1 MINMAETKA
10 QKIKSDKETIIDME
24 PVKEVSNK
32 NNYKNPAFFISFITL
47 VSTITILSWIIL
59 YQIPKLSEAE
69 TNRVNIIIKEIE
81 KDNKKDNKFVVLTE
95 EIKKIKS
102 QISEISNNKNEV
114 TSEEFKNLSSLVM
127 SLKDELK
134 LIKNKQI
141 PQEIGNKNLDY
152 QKNINVNYKKNPDS
166 SVQNNFSS
174 RSVSLKRKEAGLIL
188 ETQIII
194 DKLLAREDLASTSN
208 EQINLNE
215 LDFLSRLKNYLAG
228 FFKLRQYSEN
238 STPRAIITKAEM
250 ELKNGN
256 LNKCLKLL
264 KTLPDNWKRSI
275 NEFIINTEIHL
286 NKEIKV
292 TE

>member
-1 MINMAETKA
+1 MAETKA

-24 PVKEVSNK
+24 PVKEESNK
-32 NNYKNPAFFISFITL
+32 SDYKNPAFLISFITL
-47 VSTITILSWIIL
+47 VLTITILSWIIL
-59 YQIPKLSEAE
+59 YHIPKLSEAE

-81 KDNKKDNKFVVLTE
+81 KDNKKNNKFVVLTE

-102 QISEISNNKNEV
+102 QILEISNNKNEV
-114 TSEEFKNLSSLVM
+114 TSEDFKNLSSSVM

-134 LIKNKQI
+134 FITNKNI
-141 PQEIGNKNLDY
+141 PQEVDNKNLDY
-152 QKNINVNYKKNPDS
+152 QKNNTVNYNKNLDS

-174 RSVSLKRKEAGLIL
+174 SSVSLKRKQASLIL

-208 EQINLNE
+208 EQINVNE
-215 LDFLSRLKNYLAG
+215 LDLLSRLKNYLAG
-228 FFKLRQYSEN
+228 FFKLRQYSNN
-238 STPRAIITKAEM
+238 STPRAIITKAET

-256 LNKCLKLL
+256 LSQCLKLL
-264 KTLPDNWKRSI
+264 KTLPDNWKRPI
-275 NEFIINTEIHL
+275 NEFIIKTEIYL
-286 NKEIKV
+286 NRTIKV

>member
-47 VSTITILSWIIL
+47 VFTITILSWIIL

-81 KDNKKDNKFVVLTE
+81 KDNKKDNKFVILTE

-114 TSEEFKNLSSLVM
+114 TSEQFKNLSSLVM

-152 QKNINVNYKKNPDS
+152 KKNPVS
-166 SVQNNFSS
+166 SIQNNFSS

-275 NEFIINTEIHL
+275 NEFIINTEIYL
-286 NKEIKV
+286 NKEIKAV
-292 TE
+292 E

>member
-1 MINMAETKA
+1 MAETKA

-24 PVKEVSNK
+24 PVKEESNK
-32 NNYKNPAFFISFITL
+32 SDYKNPAFLISFITL
-47 VSTITILSWIIL
+47 VLTITILSWIIL
-59 YQIPKLSEAE
+59 YHIPKLSEAE

-81 KDNKKDNKFVVLTE
+81 KDNKKNNKFVVLAE

-102 QISEISNNKNEV
+102 QILEISNNKNEV
-114 TSEEFKNLSSLVM
+114 TSEDFKNLSSSVM

-134 LIKNKQI
+134 LITNKKI
-141 PQEIGNKNLDY
+141 PQEVDNENLDY
-152 QKNINVNYKKNPDS
+152 QKNNTVNYNKNLDS

-174 RSVSLKRKEAGLIL
+174 SSVSLKRKQASLIL

-208 EQINLNE
+208 EQINVNE
-215 LDFLSRLKNYLAG
+215 LDLLSRLKNYLAG
-228 FFKLRQYSEN
+228 FFKLRQYSNN
-238 STPRAIITKAEM
+238 STPRAIITKAET

-256 LNKCLKLL
+256 LSQCLKLL
-264 KTLPDNWKRSI
+264 KTLPDNWKRPI
-275 NEFIINTEIHL
+275 NEFIIKTEIYL
-286 NKEIKV
+286 NRTIKV

>member
-1 MINMAETKA
+1 MAETKA

-47 VSTITILSWIIL
+47 VFTITILSWIIL

-81 KDNKKDNKFVVLTE
+81 KDNKKDNKFVLLTE

-102 QISEISNNKNEV
+102 QMSEISNNKNEV

-152 QKNINVNYKKNPDS
+152 KKNPVS
-166 SVQNNFSS
+166 SIQNNFSS

-275 NEFIINTEIHL
+275 NEFIINTEIYL
-286 NKEIKV
+286 NKEIKAV
-292 TE
+292 E

>member
-1 MINMAETKA
+1 MAETKA

-24 PVKEVSNK
+24 PVKEESNK
-32 NNYKNPAFFISFITL
+32 SDYKNPAFLISFITL
-47 VSTITILSWIIL
+47 VLTITILSWIIL
-59 YQIPKLSEAE
+59 YHIPKLSEAE

-81 KDNKKDNKFVVLTE
+81 KDNKKNNKFVVLTE

-102 QISEISNNKNEV
+102 QILEISNNKNEV
-114 TSEEFKNLSSLVM
+114 TSEDFKNLSSSVM

-134 LIKNKQI
+134 LITNKKI
-141 PQEIGNKNLDY
+141 PQEVDNKNLDY
-152 QKNINVNYKKNPDS
+152 QKNNTVNYNKNLDS

-174 RSVSLKRKEAGLIL
+174 SSVSLKRKQASLIL

-208 EQINLNE
+208 EQINVNE
-215 LDFLSRLKNYLAG
+215 LDLLSRLKNYLAG
-228 FFKLRQYSEN
+228 FFKLRQYSNN

>member
-1 MINMAETKA
+1 MAETKA

-47 VSTITILSWIIL
+47 VLTITILSWIIL

-69 TNRVNIIIKEIE
+69 TNRVNIIIKKIE
-81 KDNKKDNKFVVLTE
+81 KDYKKDNKFVLLTE

-114 TSEEFKNLSSLVM
+114 RSEEFKNLSSLVM

-134 LIKNKQI
+134 LITNKQI
-141 PQEIGNKNLDY
+141 PQETDNENLDY
-152 QKNINVNYKKNPDS
+152 QNDNVSHKKTLDS
-166 SVQNNFSS
+166 SIQNDFSS
-174 RSVSLKRKEAGLIL
+174 SSVSLKRKEAGLIL

>member
-1 MINMAETKA
+1 MAETKA
-10 QKIKSDKETIIDME
+10 QKIKSDKDTIIDME

-47 VSTITILSWIIL
+47 VFTITILSWIIL

-69 TNRVNIIIKEIE
+69 TNRVNNIIREIE
-81 KDNKKDNKFVVLTE
+81 KDNKFVVLTE

-152 QKNINVNYKKNPDS
+152 KKNPVS
-166 SVQNNFSS
+166 SIQNNFSS

>member
-1 MINMAETKA
+1 MAETKA

-47 VSTITILSWIIL
+47 VFTITILSWIIL
-59 YQIPKLSEAE
+59 YQIPKLSEAQ

-81 KDNKKDNKFVVLTE
+81 KDNKKDNKFVILTE

-114 TSEEFKNLSSLVM
+114 TSEQFKNLSSLVM

-152 QKNINVNYKKNPDS
+152 KKNPVS
-166 SVQNNFSS
+166 SIQNNFSS

>member
-1 MINMAETKA
+1 MAETKA

-24 PVKEVSNK
+24 PVKEESDK
-32 NNYKNPAFFISFITL
+32 SDYKNPAFLISFITL
-47 VSTITILSWIIL
+47 VLTITMLSWIIL
-59 YQIPKLSEAE
+59 YHIPKLSEAE

-81 KDNKKDNKFVVLTE
+81 KDNKKNNKFVVLTE

-102 QISEISNNKNEV
+102 QILEISNNKNEV
-114 TSEEFKNLSSLVM
+114 TSEDFKNLSSSVM

-134 LIKNKQI
+134 LITNKKI
-141 PQEIGNKNLDY
+141 PQEVDNKNLDY
-152 QKNINVNYKKNPDS
+152 QKNNTVNYNKNLDS

-174 RSVSLKRKEAGLIL
+174 SSVSLKRKQASLIL

-208 EQINLNE
+208 EQINVNE
-215 LDFLSRLKNYLAG
+215 LDLLSRLKNYLAG
-228 FFKLRQYSEN
+228 FFKLRQYSNN
-238 STPRAIITKAEM
+238 STPRAIITKAET

-256 LNKCLKLL
+256 LSQCLKLL
-264 KTLPDNWKRSI
+264 KTLPDNWKRPI
-275 NEFIINTEIHL
+275 NEFIIKTEIYL
-286 NKEIKV
+286 NRTIKV

>member
-1 MINMAETKA
+1 MAETKA

-24 PVKEVSNK
+24 PVKEESSK
-32 NNYKNPAFFISFITL
+32 SDYKNPAFLISFITL
-47 VSTITILSWIIL
+47 VLTITMLSWIIL
-59 YQIPKLSEAE
+59 YHIPKLSEAE

-81 KDNKKDNKFVVLTE
+81 KDNKKNNKFVVLTE

-102 QISEISNNKNEV
+102 QILEISNNKNEV
-114 TSEEFKNLSSLVM
+114 TSEDFKNLSSSVM

-134 LIKNKQI
+134 LITNKKI
-141 PQEIGNKNLDY
+141 PQEVDNKNLDH
-152 QKNINVNYKKNPDS
+152 QKNNTVNYNKNLDS

-174 RSVSLKRKEAGLIL
+174 SSVSLKRKQASLIL

-208 EQINLNE
+208 EQINVNE
-215 LDFLSRLKNYLAG
+215 LDLLSRLKNYLAG
-228 FFKLRQYSEN
+228 FFKLRQYSNN
-238 STPRAIITKAEM
+238 STPRAIITKAET

-256 LNKCLKLL
+256 LSQCLKLL
-264 KTLPDNWKRSI
+264 KTLPDNWKRPI
-275 NEFIINTEIHL
+275 NEFIIKTEIYL
-286 NKEIKV
+286 NRTIKV

>member
-1 MINMAETKA
+1 MAETKA

-47 VSTITILSWIIL
+47 VFTITILSWIIL

-69 TNRVNIIIKEIE
+69 TNRVNSIIKEIE
-81 KDNKKDNKFVVLTE
+81 KDNKKDNKFVILTE

-114 TSEEFKNLSSLVM
+114 TSEQFKNLSSLVM

-152 QKNINVNYKKNPDS
+152 KKNPVS
-166 SVQNNFSS
+166 SIQNNFSS

-286 NKEIKV
+286 NKEIKAV
-292 TE
+292 E

>member
-1 MINMAETKA
+1 MAETKA

-47 VSTITILSWIIL
+47 VFTITILSWIIL

-81 KDNKKDNKFVVLTE
+81 KDNKKDNKFVILTE

-114 TSEEFKNLSSLVM
+114 TSEQFKNLSSLVM

-152 QKNINVNYKKNPDS
+152 KKNPVS
-166 SVQNNFSS
+166 SIQNNFSS

-208 EQINLNE
+208 EQINVNE
-215 LDFLSRLKNYLAG
+215 LYSLSRLKNYLAG
-228 FFKLRQYSEN
+228 FFKLRQYSNN
-238 STPRAIITKAEM
+238 STPRAIITKAET

-256 LNKCLKLL
+256 LDKCLKLL
-264 KTLPDNWKRSI
+264 KTLPDNWKKSI
-275 NEFIINTEIHL
+275 NEFIVNTEIHL
-286 NKEIKV
+286 NKTIKA

>member
-1 MINMAETKA
+1 MAETKA

-47 VSTITILSWIIL
+47 VFTITILSWIIL

-69 TNRVNIIIKEIE
+69 TNRVNIILKKIE

-152 QKNINVNYKKNPDS
+152 KKNPVS
-166 SVQNNFSS
+166 SIQNNFSS

-208 EQINLNE
+208 EEINLNE

-238 STPRAIITKAEM
+238 STPRAIITKAEI

>member
-1 MINMAETKA
+1 MAETKA

-47 VSTITILSWIIL
+47 VFTITILSWIIL

-81 KDNKKDNKFVVLTE
+81 KDNKKDNKFVILTE

-114 TSEEFKNLSSLVM
+114 TSEQFKNLSSLVM

-152 QKNINVNYKKNPDS
+152 KNNPVS
-166 SVQNNFSS
+166 SIQNNFSS

-215 LDFLSRLKNYLAG
+215 LEFLSRLKNYLAG

>member
-1 MINMAETKA
+1 MAETKA

-24 PVKEVSNK
+24 PVKEESNK
-32 NNYKNPAFFISFITL
+32 SDYKNPAFLISFITL
-47 VSTITILSWIIL
+47 VLTITILSWIIL
-59 YQIPKLSEAE
+59 YHIPKLSEAE

-81 KDNKKDNKFVVLTE
+81 KDNKKNNKFVVLTE

-102 QISEISNNKNEV
+102 QILEISNNKNEV
-114 TSEEFKNLSSLVM
+114 TSEDFKNLSSLVM

-134 LIKNKQI
+134 LITNKKI
-141 PQEIGNKNLDY
+141 PQEVDNENLDY
-152 QKNINVNYKKNPDS
+152 QKNNTVNYNKNLDS

-174 RSVSLKRKEAGLIL
+174 SSVSLKRKQASLIL

-208 EQINLNE
+208 EQINVNE
-215 LDFLSRLKNYLAG
+215 LDLLSRLKNYLAG
-228 FFKLRQYSEN
+228 FFKLRQYSNN
-238 STPRAIITKAEM
+238 STPRAIITKAET

-256 LNKCLKLL
+256 LSQCLKLL
-264 KTLPDNWKRSI
+264 KTLPDNWKRPI
-275 NEFIINTEIHL
+275 NEFIIKTEIYL
-286 NKEIKV
+286 NRTIKV

>member
-1 MINMAETKA
+1 MAETKA

-47 VSTITILSWIIL
+47 VFTITILSWIIL

-81 KDNKKDNKFVVLTE
+81 KDNKKDNKFVILTE

-114 TSEEFKNLSSLVM
+114 TSEEFTNMSSLVM

-152 QKNINVNYKKNPDS
+152 KKNPVS
-166 SVQNNFSS
+166 SIQNNFSS

-275 NEFIINTEIHL
+275 NEFIINTEIHI
-286 NKEIKV
+286 NKTIKAV
-292 TE
+292 E

>member
-1 MINMAETKA
+1 MAETKA

-32 NNYKNPAFFISFITL
+32 NNFKNPVFFMSFITL
-47 VSTITILSWIIL
+47 VLTITILSWIIL
-59 YQIPKLSEAE
+59 YYIPKLSEAE
-69 TNRVNIIIKEIE
+69 TNRVNIIIEEIE
-81 KDNKKDNKFVVLTE
+81 KSNKKDNKSVILTE
-95 EIKKIKS
+95 EIKKIKN
-102 QISEISNNKNEV
+102 QILEISNNKNEI
-114 TSEEFKNLSSLVM
+114 TFEEFKNLSSLVL

-141 PQEIGNKNLDY
+141 PQETGNKNLDY
-152 QKNINVNYKKNPDS
+152 KKKPDL

-208 EQINLNE
+208 KQINLNE

-238 STPRAIITKAEM
+238 STPRAIITKAEI

-286 NKEIKV
+286 NKEIKAV
-292 TE
+292 E

>member
-1 MINMAETKA
+1 MAETKA

-32 NNYKNPAFFISFITL
+32 SDYKNPAFLISFITL
-47 VSTITILSWIIL
+47 VLTITILSWIIL
-59 YQIPKLSEAE
+59 YHIPKLSEAE

-81 KDNKKDNKFVVLTE
+81 KDNKKNNKFVVLTE

-102 QISEISNNKNEV
+102 QILEISNNKNEV
-114 TSEEFKNLSSLVM
+114 TSEDFKNLSSLVM

-134 LIKNKQI
+134 LITNKKI
-141 PQEIGNKNLDY
+141 PQEVDNKNLDY
-152 QKNINVNYKKNPDS
+152 QKNNTVNYNKNLDS

-174 RSVSLKRKEAGLIL
+174 SSVSLKRKQASLIL

-208 EQINLNE
+208 EQINVNE
-215 LDFLSRLKNYLAG
+215 LDLLSRLKNYLAG
-228 FFKLRQYSEN
+228 FFKLRQYSNN
-238 STPRAIITKAEM
+238 STPRAIITKAET

-256 LNKCLKLL
+256 LSQCLKLL
-264 KTLPDNWKRSI
+264 KTLPDNWKRPI
-275 NEFIINTEIHL
+275 NEFIIKTEIYL
-286 NKEIKV
+286 NRTIKV

>member
-1 MINMAETKA
+1 MAETKA

-32 NNYKNPAFFISFITL
+32 NNFKNPAFFISFITL
-47 VSTITILSWIIL
+47 VLTITILSWIIL
-59 YQIPKLSEAE
+59 YYIPKLSEAE
-69 TNRVNIIIKEIE
+69 TNRVNIIIKKIE
-81 KDNKKDNKFVVLTE
+81 KDNKKDNKSVVLTE
-95 EIKKIKS
+95 EIKKIKN
-102 QISEISNNKNEV
+102 QILEISNNKNEI
-114 TSEEFKNLSSLVM
+114 TFEEFKNLSSLVL

-141 PQEIGNKNLDY
+141 PQETGNKNLDY
-152 QKNINVNYKKNPDS
+152 KKKPDL

-208 EQINLNE
+208 KQINLNE

-275 NEFIINTEIHL
+275 NEFIINAEIYL
-286 NKEIKV
+286 NKEIKAV
-292 TE
+292 E

>member
-1 MINMAETKA
+1 MAETKA

-47 VSTITILSWIIL
+47 VFTITILSWIIL

-81 KDNKKDNKFVVLTE
+81 KDNKKDNKFVILTE

-152 QKNINVNYKKNPDS
+152 KKNPVS
-166 SVQNNFSS
+166 SIQNNFSS

-275 NEFIINTEIHL
+275 NEFIINTEIYL
-286 NKEIKV
+286 NKEIKAV
-292 TE
+292 E

>member
-47 VSTITILSWIIL
+47 VFTITILSWIIL

-81 KDNKKDNKFVVLTE
+81 KDYKKDNKFVILTE

-152 QKNINVNYKKNPDS
+152 KKNPVS
-166 SVQNNFSS
+166 SIQNNFSS

>member
-47 VSTITILSWIIL
+47 VFTITILSWIIL

-81 KDNKKDNKFVVLTE
+81 KDYKKDNKFVILTE

-114 TSEEFKNLSSLVM
+114 TSEQFKNLSSLVM

-152 QKNINVNYKKNPDS
+152 KKNPVS
-166 SVQNNFSS
+166 SIQNNFSS

>member
-1 MINMAETKA
+1 MAETKA

-32 NNYKNPAFFISFITL
+32 NNYKSPAFFISFITL
-47 VSTITILSWIIL
+47 VFTITILSWIIL

-81 KDNKKDNKFVVLTE
+81 KDNKKDNKFVLLTE

-102 QISEISNNKNEV
+102 QMSEISNNKNEV

-152 QKNINVNYKKNPDS
+152 KKNPVS
-166 SVQNNFSS
+166 SIQNNFSS

-208 EQINLNE
+208 EQINLND

-275 NEFIINTEIHL
+275 NEFIINTEIYL
-286 NKEIKV
+286 NKEIKAV
-292 TE
+292 E

>member
-1 MINMAETKA
+1 MAETKA

-47 VSTITILSWIIL
+47 VLTITILSWIIL

-102 QISEISNNKNEV
+102 QILEISNNKNEV
-114 TSEEFKNLSSLVM
+114 TSEDFKNLSSSVM

-134 LIKNKQI
+134 LITNKKI
-141 PQEIGNKNLDY
+141 PQEVDNKNLDY
-152 QKNINVNYKKNPDS
+152 QKNNTVNYNKNLDS

-174 RSVSLKRKEAGLIL
+174 SSVSLKRKQASLIL

-208 EQINLNE
+208 EQINVNE
-215 LDFLSRLKNYLAG
+215 LDLLSRLKNYLAG
-228 FFKLRQYSEN
+228 FFKLRQYSNN
-238 STPRAIITKAEM
+238 STPRAIITKAET

-256 LNKCLKLL
+256 LSQCLKLL
-264 KTLPDNWKRSI
+264 KTLPDNWKRPI
-275 NEFIINTEIHL
+275 NEFIIKTEIYL
-286 NKEIKV
+286 NRTIKV

>member
-1 MINMAETKA
+1 MAETKA

-47 VSTITILSWIIL
+47 VFTITILSWIIL

-81 KDNKKDNKFVVLTE
+81 KDNKKDNKFVILTE

-208 EQINLNE
+208 EQININE

-238 STPRAIITKAEM
+238 STPRAIITKAEI

>member
-1 MINMAETKA
+1 MAETKA

-24 PVKEVSNK
+24 PVKEESNK
-32 NNYKNPAFFISFITL
+32 SDYKNPAFLISFITL
-47 VSTITILSWIIL
+47 VLTITMLCWIIL
-59 YQIPKLSEAE
+59 YHIPKLSEAE

-81 KDNKKDNKFVVLTE
+81 KDNKKNNKFVVLTE

-102 QISEISNNKNEV
+102 QILEISNNKNEV
-114 TSEEFKNLSSLVM
+114 TSEDFKNLSSSVM

-134 LIKNKQI
+134 LITNKKI
-141 PQEIGNKNLDY
+141 PQEVDNKNLDY
-152 QKNINVNYKKNPDS
+152 QKNNTVNYNKNLDS

-174 RSVSLKRKEAGLIL
+174 SSVSLKRKQASLIL

-208 EQINLNE
+208 EQINVNE
-215 LDFLSRLKNYLAG
+215 LDLLSRLKNYLAG
-228 FFKLRQYSEN
+228 FFKLRQYSNN
-238 STPRAIITKAEM
+238 STPRAIITKAET

-256 LNKCLKLL
+256 LSQCLKLL
-264 KTLPDNWKRSI
+264 KTLPDNWKRPI
-275 NEFIINTEIHL
+275 NEFIIKTEIYL
-286 NKEIKV
+286 NRTIKV

>member
-1 MINMAETKA
+1 MAETKA

-47 VSTITILSWIIL
+47 VFTITILSWIIL

-69 TNRVNIIIKEIE
+69 TNRVNIIIKKIE
-81 KDNKKDNKFVVLTE
+81 KDNKKDNKSVVLTE
-95 EIKKIKS
+95 EIKKIKN
-102 QISEISNNKNEV
+102 QILEISNNKNEI
-114 TSEEFKNLSSLVM
+114 TFEEFKNLSSLVL

-152 QKNINVNYKKNPDS
+152 KKNPVS
-166 SVQNNFSS
+166 SIQNNFSS

>member
-1 MINMAETKA
+1 MAETKA

-24 PVKEVSNK
+24 PVKEESNK
-32 NNYKNPAFFISFITL
+32 SDYKNPAFLISFITL
-47 VSTITILSWIIL
+47 VLTITILSWIIL
-59 YQIPKLSEAE
+59 YHIPKLSEAE

-81 KDNKKDNKFVVLTE
+81 KDNKKNNKFVVLTE

-102 QISEISNNKNEV
+102 QILEISNNKNEV
-114 TSEEFKNLSSLVM
+114 TSEDFKNLSSSVM

-134 LIKNKQI
+134 LITNKNI
-141 PQEIGNKNLDY
+141 PQEVDNKNLDY
-152 QKNINVNYKKNPDS
+152 QKNNTVNYNKNLDS

-174 RSVSLKRKEAGLIL
+174 SSVSLKRKQASLIL

-208 EQINLNE
+208 EQINVNE
-215 LDFLSRLKNYLAG
+215 LDLLSRLKNYLAG
-228 FFKLRQYSEN
+228 FFKLRQYSNN
-238 STPRAIITKAEM
+238 STPRAIITKAET

-256 LNKCLKLL
+256 LSQCFKLL
-264 KTLPDNWKRSI
+264 KTLPDNWKRPI
-275 NEFIINTEIHL
+275 NEFIIKTEIYL
-286 NKEIKV
+286 NRTIKV

>member
-1 MINMAETKA
+1 MAETKA

-24 PVKEVSNK
+24 PVKEESNK
-32 NNYKNPAFFISFITL
+32 SDYKNPAFLISFITL
-47 VSTITILSWIIL
+47 VLTITILSWIIL
-59 YQIPKLSEAE
+59 YHIPKLSEAE

-81 KDNKKDNKFVVLTE
+81 KDNKKNNKFVVLTE

-102 QISEISNNKNEV
+102 QILEISNNKNEV
-114 TSEEFKNLSSLVM
+114 TSEDFKNLSSSVM

-134 LIKNKQI
+134 LITNKKI
-141 PQEIGNKNLDY
+141 PQEVDNKNLDY
-152 QKNINVNYKKNPDS
+152 QKNNTVNYNKNLDS

-174 RSVSLKRKEAGLIL
+174 SSVSLKRKEAGLIL

-208 EQINLNE
+208 EQINVNE
-215 LDFLSRLKNYLAG
+215 LDLLSRLKNYLAG
-228 FFKLRQYSEN
+228 FFKLRQYSNN
-238 STPRAIITKAEM
+238 STPRAIITKAET

-256 LNKCLKLL
+256 LSQCLKLL
-264 KTLPDNWKRSI
+264 KTLPDNWKRPI
-275 NEFIINTEIHL
+275 NEFIIKTEIYL
-286 NKEIKV
+286 NRTIKV

>member
-1 MINMAETKA
+1 MAETKA

-24 PVKEVSNK
+24 PVKEESNK
-32 NNYKNPAFFISFITL
+32 SDYKNPAFLISFITL
-47 VSTITILSWIIL
+47 VLTITILCWIIL
-59 YQIPKLSEAE
+59 YHIPKLSEAE

-81 KDNKKDNKFVVLTE
+81 KDNKKNNKFVVLTE

-102 QISEISNNKNEV
+102 QILEISNNKNEV
-114 TSEEFKNLSSLVM
+114 TSEDFKNLSSSVM

-134 LIKNKQI
+134 LITNKNI
-141 PQEIGNKNLDY
+141 PQEVDNKNLDH
-152 QKNINVNYKKNPDS
+152 QKNNTVNYNKNLDS

-174 RSVSLKRKEAGLIL
+174 SSVSLKRKQASLIL

-208 EQINLNE
+208 EQINVNE
-215 LDFLSRLKNYLAG
+215 LDLLSRLKNYLAG
-228 FFKLRQYSEN
+228 FFKLRQYSNN
-238 STPRAIITKAEM
+238 STPRAIITKAET

-256 LNKCLKLL
+256 LSQCLKLL
-264 KTLPDNWKRSI
+264 KTLPDNWKRPI
-275 NEFIINTEIHL
+275 NEFIIKTEIYL
-286 NKEIKV
+286 NRTIKV

>member
-1 MINMAETKA
+1 MAETKA

-47 VSTITILSWIIL
+47 VLTITILSWIIL

-102 QISEISNNKNEV
+102 QILEISNNKNEV

-134 LIKNKQI
+134 LITNKKI
-141 PQEIGNKNLDY
+141 PQEIDNENLDY
-152 QKNINVNYKKNPDS
+152 QNNNVSHKKNLDLT
-166 SVQNNFSS
+166 VQNDFSS
-174 RSVSLKRKEAGLIL
+174 SSVSLKRKEAGLIL

-194 DKLLAREDLASTSN
+194 DKLLKREDLSSTSN
-208 EQINLNE
+208 EQININE

-228 FFKLRQYSEN
+228 FFKLRQYSNN
-238 STPRAIITKAEM
+238 STPRAIITKAET

>member
-1 MINMAETKA
+1 MAETKA

-24 PVKEVSNK
+24 PVKEESNK
-32 NNYKNPAFFISFITL
+32 SDYKNPAFLISFITL
-47 VSTITILSWIIL
+47 VLTITILSWIIL
-59 YQIPKLSEAE
+59 YHIPKLSEAE

-81 KDNKKDNKFVVLTE
+81 KDNKKNNKFVVLAE

-102 QISEISNNKNEV
+102 QILEISNNKNEV
-114 TSEEFKNLSSLVM
+114 TSEDFKNLSSSVM

-134 LIKNKQI
+134 LITNKKI
-141 PQEIGNKNLDY
+141 PQEVDNKNLDY
-152 QKNINVNYKKNPDS
+152 QKNNTVNYNKNLDS

-174 RSVSLKRKEAGLIL
+174 SSVSLKRKQASLIL

-208 EQINLNE
+208 EQINVNE
-215 LDFLSRLKNYLAG
+215 LDLLSRLKNYLAG
-228 FFKLRQYSEN
+228 FFKLRQYSNN
-238 STPRAIITKAEM
+238 STPRAIITKAET

-256 LNKCLKLL
+256 LSQCLKLL
-264 KTLPDNWKRSI
+264 KTLPDNWKRPI
-275 NEFIINTEIHL
+275 NEFIIKTEIYL
-286 NKEIKV
+286 NRTIKV

>member
-47 VSTITILSWIIL
+47 VFTITILSWIIL

-81 KDNKKDNKFVVLTE
+81 KDNKKDNKFVLLTE

-152 QKNINVNYKKNPDS
+152 KKNPVS
-166 SVQNNFSS
+166 SIQNNFSS

-275 NEFIINTEIHL
+275 NEFIINAEIYL
-286 NKEIKV
+286 NKEIKAV
-292 TE
+292 E

>member
-1 MINMAETKA
+1 MAETKA

-24 PVKEVSNK
+24 PVKEVSNE

-47 VSTITILSWIIL
+47 VLTITILSWIIL

-81 KDNKKDNKFVVLTE
+81 KDNKKDNKFVVFTE

-102 QISEISNNKNEV
+102 QILEISNNKNEV

-134 LIKNKQI
+134 LITNKKI
-141 PQEIGNKNLDY
+141 PQENDNENLDY
-152 QKNINVNYKKNPDS
+152 QNNNVSHKKNLDLT
-166 SVQNNFSS
+166 VQNDFSS
-174 RSVSLKRKEAGLIL
+174 SSVSLKRKEAGLIL

-194 DKLLAREDLASTSN
+194 DKLLKREDLSSTSN
-208 EQINLNE
+208 EQININE

-228 FFKLRQYSEN
+228 FFKLRQYSNN

-275 NEFIINTEIHL
+275 NEFIINTEIYL
-286 NKEIKV
+286 NKEIKAV
-292 TE
+292 E

>member
-1 MINMAETKA
+1 MAETKA

-24 PVKEVSNK
+24 PVKEESNK
-32 NNYKNPAFFISFITL
+32 SDYKNPAFLISFITL
-47 VSTITILSWIIL
+47 VLTITMLSWIIL
-59 YQIPKLSEAE
+59 YHIPKLSEAE

-81 KDNKKDNKFVVLTE
+81 KDNKKNNKFVVLTE

-102 QISEISNNKNEV
+102 QILEISNNKNEV
-114 TSEEFKNLSSLVM
+114 TSEDFKNLSSSVM

-134 LIKNKQI
+134 LITNKKI
-141 PQEIGNKNLDY
+141 PQEVDNKNLDY
-152 QKNINVNYKKNPDS
+152 QKNNTVNYNKNLDS

-174 RSVSLKRKEAGLIL
+174 SSVSLKRKQASLIL

-208 EQINLNE
+208 EQINVNE
-215 LDFLSRLKNYLAG
+215 LDLLSRLKNYLAG
-228 FFKLRQYSEN
+228 FFKLRQYSNN
-238 STPRAIITKAEM
+238 STPRAIITKAET

-256 LNKCLKLL
+256 LSQCLKLL
-264 KTLPDNWKRSI
+264 KTLPDNWKRPI
-275 NEFIINTEIHL
+275 NEFIIKTEIHL
-286 NKEIKV
+286 NRTIKV

>member
-1 MINMAETKA
+1 MAETKA

-47 VSTITILSWIIL
+47 ILTVMILSWIIL
-59 YQIPKLSEAE
+59 YYIPKLSEAE

-81 KDNKKDNKFVVLTE
+81 KDNKKNNKFVVLTE

-102 QISEISNNKNEV
+102 QILEISNNKNEV
-114 TSEEFKNLSSLVM
+114 TSEDFKNLSSSVM

-134 LIKNKQI
+134 LITNKKI
-141 PQEIGNKNLDY
+141 PQEVDNKNLDY
-152 QKNINVNYKKNPDS
+152 QKNNTVNYNKNLDS

-174 RSVSLKRKEAGLIL
+174 SSVSLKRKQASLIL

-208 EQINLNE
+208 EQINVNE
-215 LDFLSRLKNYLAG
+215 LDLLSRLKNYLAG
-228 FFKLRQYSEN
+228 FFKLRQYSNN
-238 STPRAIITKAEM
+238 STPRAIITKAET

-256 LNKCLKLL
+256 LSQCLKLL
-264 KTLPDNWKRSI
+264 KTLPDNWKRPI
-275 NEFIINTEIHL
+275 NEFIIKTEIYL
-286 NKEIKV
+286 NRTIKV

>member
-1 MINMAETKA
+1 MAETKA

-24 PVKEVSNK
+24 PVKEESNK
-32 NNYKNPAFFISFITL
+32 SDYKNPAFLISFLTL
-47 VSTITILSWIIL
+47 VLTITMLSWIIL
-59 YQIPKLSEAE
+59 YHIPKLSEAE

-81 KDNKKDNKFVVLTE
+81 KDNKKNNKFVVLTE

-102 QISEISNNKNEV
+102 QILEISNNKNEV
-114 TSEEFKNLSSLVM
+114 TSEDFKNLSSSVM

-134 LIKNKQI
+134 LITNKKI
-141 PQEIGNKNLDY
+141 PQEVDNKNLDH
-152 QKNINVNYKKNPDS
+152 QKNNTVNYNKNLDS

-174 RSVSLKRKEAGLIL
+174 SSVSLKRKQASLIL

-208 EQINLNE
+208 EQINVNE
-215 LDFLSRLKNYLAG
+215 LDLLSRLKNYLAG
-228 FFKLRQYSEN
+228 FFKLRQYSNN
-238 STPRAIITKAEM
+238 STPRAIITKAET

-256 LNKCLKLL
+256 LSQCLKLL
-264 KTLPDNWKRSI
+264 KTLPDNWKRPI
-275 NEFIINTEIHL
+275 NEFIIKTEIYL
-286 NKEIKV
+286 NRTIKV

>member
-1 MINMAETKA
+1 MAETKA

-32 NNYKNPAFFISFITL
+32 NKYKNPAFFISFITL
-47 VSTITILSWIIL
+47 VFTITILSWIIL

-81 KDNKKDNKFVVLTE
+81 KDNKKDYKFVVLTE

-102 QISEISNNKNEV
+102 QILEISNNKNEV
-114 TSEEFKNLSSLVM
+114 TSKEFKNLSSLVM

-134 LIKNKQI
+134 LIANKKI
-141 PQEIGNKNLDY
+141 PQEIDNENLDY
-152 QKNINVNYKKNPDS
+152 QNNNVSHKKNLDLTVQNDFLSS
-166 SVQNNFSS
+166 SVY
-174 RSVSLKRKEAGLIL
+174 LKRKEAGLIL

-194 DKLLAREDLASTSN
+194 DKLLKREDLSSTSN
-208 EQINLNE
+208 EQINVNE

-228 FFKLRQYSEN
+228 FFKLRQYSNN
-238 STPRAIITKAEM
+238 STPRAIITKAET

-256 LNKCLKLL
+256 LDKCLKLL

-275 NEFIINTEIHL
+275 NEFIINTEIHI
-286 NKEIKV
+286 NKTIKAV
-292 TE
+292 E

>member
-1 MINMAETKA
+1 MAETKA

-24 PVKEVSNK
+24 PVKEESNK
-32 NNYKNPAFFISFITL
+32 SDYKNPAFLISFITL
-47 VSTITILSWIIL
+47 VLTITILSWIIL
-59 YQIPKLSEAE
+59 YHIPKLSEAE

-81 KDNKKDNKFVVLTE
+81 KDNKKNNKFVVLTE

-102 QISEISNNKNEV
+102 QILEISNNKNEV
-114 TSEEFKNLSSLVM
+114 TSEDFKNLSSLVM

-152 QKNINVNYKKNPDS
+152 KKNPVS
-166 SVQNNFSS
+166 SIQNNFSS

-208 EQINLNE
+208 EQINVNE
-215 LDFLSRLKNYLAG
+215 LDLLSRLKNYLAG
-228 FFKLRQYSEN
+228 FFKLRQYSNN
-238 STPRAIITKAEM
+238 STPRAIITKAET

-256 LNKCLKLL
+256 LSQCLKLL
-264 KTLPDNWKRSI
+264 KTLPDNWKRPI
-275 NEFIINTEIHL
+275 NEFIIKTEIYL
-286 NKEIKV
+286 NRTIKV